1 MFAAKQ
7 FLKDKD
13 PHWNVADVGS
23 VENYLADMSYDRGH
37 EDLKAR
43 VLTIEQYAKMINFQV
58 LENSMT

>member
-13 PHWNVADVGS
+13 PHWNVSDVGS

-43 VLTIEQYAKMINFQV
+43 VSTIEQDIKMLNFQV
-58 LENSMT
+58 FENNLT